1 MGISKKTETE
11 YVLFTV
17 FLIGVIVAVYYL
29 LSLFASNPSPSVIIE
44 KMILVGIFISILIV
58 LAIVLYKQIEI
69 REEVRSMAESGGVK
83 APKKRTVND
92 AKKDMMRIYRDMGAL
107 KIIMKDGII
116 EKKAYDE
123 EMKMLDNKISEL
135 KKEQEKLAKK

>member
-1 MGISKKTETE
+1 MGISKNRETE

-17 FLIGVIVAVYYL
+17 FLIGIIVAVYYL
-29 LSLFASNPSPSVIIE
+29 LSLFASEPSPAAVIE

-69 REEVRSMAESGGVK
+69 REEVRSISEGRAKG
-83 APKKRTVND
+83 PRKRTLGDV
-92 AKKDMMRIYRDMGAL
+92 KKDMMRIYRDMGAL

-116 EKKAYDE
+116 EKSAYDS
-123 EMKMLDNKISEL
+123 EMRVLDSKIKDL
-135 KKEQEKLAKK
+135 KKEQEKLGRK